1 MNESMDEQW
10 LIISDHKEEK
20 DKKEKLLEKMA
31 EDNQKLMTMME
42 DLCKKNSLQTKLI
55 FSLSQRVD
63 QLEKAMNDRL
73 RKKKKS
79 NVPPN

>member
-1 MNESMDEQW
+1 
-10 LIISDHKEEK
+10 
-20 DKKEKLLEKMA
+20 MA